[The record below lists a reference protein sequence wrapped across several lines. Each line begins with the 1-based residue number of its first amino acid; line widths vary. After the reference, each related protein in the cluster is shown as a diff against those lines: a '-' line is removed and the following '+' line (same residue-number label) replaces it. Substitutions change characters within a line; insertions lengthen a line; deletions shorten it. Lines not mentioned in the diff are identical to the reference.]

1 MLRGVF
7 TTTTDATVRM
17 RTRPGPRLATLR
29 RVRTDKVFLVGF
41 MAAGKST
48 VASALGAR
56 LDWRVEDV
64 DVRIEAQERSTVAD
78 IFATRGETYF
88 RTAERAALRELLPL
102 RHTVVA
108 TGGGTFADPAN
119 RQLINADGAS
129 VWLDISF
136 ETVVARIPPDGRRPL
151 AADRAPMEGLY
162 RTRRSAYRHA
172 HLRLD
177 ADRVPAGELVERIL
191 EWLGE

>member
-1 MLRGVF
+1 M
-7 TTTTDATVRM
+7 
-17 RTRPGPRLATLR
+17 
-29 RVRTDKVFLVGF
+29 FLVGF

-48 VASALGAR
+48 VAGELGAR
-56 LDWRVEDV
+56 IDWRVEDV
-64 DVRIEAQERSTVAD
+64 DARVEARERSTVAD
-78 IFATRGETYF
+78 IFASRGETHF
-88 RTAERAALRELLPL
+88 RAAERAVLRELLPL

-119 RQLINADGAS
+119 RRLINADGAS
-129 VWLDISF
+129 VWLDVSF

-151 AADRAPMEGLY
+151 AADRTSMEALY
-162 RTRRSAYRHA
+162 RRRRSAYRHA

-177 ADRVPAGELVERIL
+177 ADRTPAGELVERIL

>member
-1 MLRGVF
+1 
-7 TTTTDATVRM
+7 
-17 RTRPGPRLATLR
+17 
-29 RVRTDKVFLVGF
+29 

-48 VASALGAR
+48 VARALGAR
-56 LDWRVEDV
+56 IDWRVEDV
-64 DVRIEAQERSTVAD
+64 DSRIEARERRAVAD
-78 IFATRGETYF
+78 IFATHGEARF
-88 RTAERAALRELLPL
+88 RAVEREVLRELLPM

-129 VWLDISF
+129 IWLDVSC
-136 ETVVARIPPDGRRPL
+136 ETVVVRIPPDGRRPL
-151 AADRAPMEGLY
+151 AADRTTMEALY
-162 RTRRSAYRHA
+162 RTRQSAYRHA

-177 ADRVPAGELVERIL
+177 ADRAPAGELVERVL

>member
-1 MLRGVF
+1 
-7 TTTTDATVRM
+7 
-17 RTRPGPRLATLR
+17 
-29 RVRTDKVFLVGF
+29 

-48 VASALGAR
+48 VARALGAR
-56 LDWRVEDV
+56 IDWRVEDV
-64 DVRIEAQERSTVAD
+64 DSRIEAREHRAVAD
-78 IFATRGETYF
+78 IFATNGEARF
-88 RTAERAALRELLPL
+88 RAVEREVLRDLLPM

-129 VWLDISF
+129 IWLDVSF
-136 ETVVARIPPDGRRPL
+136 ETVVDRIPPDGRRPL
-151 AADRAPMEGLY
+151 AADRTTMQALY
-162 RTRRSAYRHA
+162 RTRQSAYRHA

-177 ADRVPAGELVERIL
+177 ADRAPAGELVERIL

>member
-1 MLRGVF
+1 M
-7 TTTTDATVRM
+7 
-17 RTRPGPRLATLR
+17 
-29 RVRTDKVFLVGF
+29 RTDKLYLVGF

-48 VASALGAR
+48 VAKALGAR
-56 LDWRVEDV
+56 IDWRVEDI
-64 DVRIEAQERSTVAD
+64 DARIEAREHSTVAD
-78 IFATRGETYF
+78 IFARRGEAHF
-88 RTAERAALRELLPL
+88 RTTERAVLRELLPL
-102 RHTVVA
+102 RHAVVA
-108 TGGGTFADPAN
+108 TGGGTFADPVN
-119 RQLINADGAS
+119 RQRINADGAS

-151 AADRAPMEGLY
+151 AADRATLEGLY

-177 ADRVPAGELVERIL
+177 ADRAPAGELVERIL

>member
-1 MLRGVF
+1 
-7 TTTTDATVRM
+7 
-17 RTRPGPRLATLR
+17 
-29 RVRTDKVFLVGF
+29 

-48 VASALGAR
+48 VARALGAR
-56 LDWRVEDV
+56 IDWRVEDV
-64 DVRIEAQERSTVAD
+64 DSRIEARERRAVAD
-78 IFATRGETYF
+78 IFATHGEARF
-88 RTAERAALRELLPL
+88 RAVEREVLRELLPM

-129 VWLDISF
+129 IWLDVSF
-136 ETVVARIPPDGRRPL
+136 ETVVDRIPPDGRRPL
-151 AADRAPMEGLY
+151 AADRTTMEALY
-162 RTRRSAYRHA
+162 RTRQSAYRHA

-177 ADRVPAGELVERIL
+177 ADRAPAGELVERVL